1 MKFDPINIET
11 KRLTFTKLENK
22 DCDNL
27 YEIYSNQKAIK
38 YWSSLPFTQIK
49 QANKMIDNSIN
60 DWNNGIAI
68 SLGIY
73 CKESQKLIGT
83 VNLFNFH
90 EESKRAEIGYMLDP
104 VYWGL
109 GIMTETLIAIIEYL
123 FKDMHFNRLEADID
137 PKNKKSAS
145 LLKNMGFKLEGKFKE
160 RWIVNGLVSDSE
172 MYGLTKKE
180 YLKQIKNLK
189 LKDKEG

>member
-1 MKFDPINIET
+1 MKFYPINIET
-11 KRLTFTKLENK
+11 QRLTFTKLEKK

-27 YEIYSNQKAIK
+27 YEIYSNKTAMK
-38 YWSSLPFTQIK
+38 YGFFHPFTQIK
-49 QANKMIDNSIN
+49 QASKMIDNSIN
-60 DWNNGIAI
+60 DWNNGVAMG
-68 SLGIY
+68 LGIY
-73 CKESQKLIGT
+73 CKESQNLIGT

-90 EESKRAEIGYMLDP
+90 EESKRAEMGYILDP
-104 VYWGL
+104 TYLDL
-109 GIMTETLIAIIEYL
+109 GILTETLTAVIEFF
-123 FKDMHFNRLEADID
+123 FKDMNFNRLEADID

-160 RWIVNGLVSDSE
+160 RWVVNGLLSDSE

>member
-11 KRLTFTKLENK
+11 QRLTFTKLEK
-22 DCDNL
+22 TDCENL
-27 YEIYSNQKAIK
+27 YEIYSNQKAMK

-49 QANKMIDNSIN
+49 QAKKMIEDSIL
-60 DWNNGIAI
+60 DWSNGVAI

-90 EESKRAEIGYMLDP
+90 EESRRAEIGYMLDP

-109 GIMTETLIAIIEYL
+109 GIMTETLTAIIEYL
-123 FKDMHFNRLEADID
+123 FKDMQFNRLEADID
-137 PKNKKSAS
+137 PKNKKSAI
-145 LLKNMGFKLEGKFKE
+145 LLKNIGFKLEGKLKE

-172 MYGLTKKE
+172 VYGLTKKE
-180 YLKQIKNLK
+180 YHKQIKK
-189 LKDKEG
+189 SKISI

>member
-11 KRLTFTKLENK
+11 QRLTFTKLEKK
-22 DCDNL
+22 DSDNL
-27 YEIYSNQKAIK
+27 YEIYSNQKAMK

-60 DWNNGIAI
+60 NWNNGVAMG
-68 SLGIY
+68 LGIY

-123 FKDMHFNRLEADID
+123 FKEMQFNRLEADID

-189 LKDKEG
+189 LLNKEG